1 MNKKLSLLLA
11 ALVCMLG
18 WGCFSFQIMAA
29 AEGEQVD
36 TAGQDEYITISVD
49 AQDDNGE
56 LMYAIDSDA
65 PEAFGTSNIFVIDP
79 NIPHTIYVKDMAGN
93 ITSQSF
99 QPIGLEV
106 SDSSEDLQ
114 GSTQSDDSDYG
125 ADIDADGETAED
137 GTGTMYEKVI
147 TDGTD
152 DFSRVFYTVVTKE
165 GEVFYLVI
173 DQNRG
178 QDNVYLLNMVTV
190 DELQALADENGYV
203 MSERNHAISNNPVN
217 SGEETIDDL
226 VGNSPA
232 PESNKKKSTKTN
244 TQSTIVILVAAVI
257 GGGGYYYLKIYRK
270 KKDAAMD
277 EIDQALDMNEFVS
290 DDQDEGDEI
299 DMPVDDQTISD
310 DEFYNDMY
318 GEEESAYLDMD
329 PDEEEG
335 E

>member
-18 WGCFSFQIMAA
+18 WGCFSFQTMAA
-29 AEGEQVD
+29 TEEGAE
-36 TAGQDEYITISVD
+36 QDEYITVSVD
-49 AQDDNGE
+49 AQDDSGE
-56 LMYAIDSDA
+56 LLYAIDSDA
-65 PEAFGTSNIFVIDP
+65 PEAFGSSNIFVIDP
-79 NIPHTIYVKDMAGN
+79 NVPHTIYVKDMAGN

-106 SDSSEDLQ
+106 SESSEDLQ
-114 GSTQSDDSDYG
+114 GSIQSDDLDHGTGIY
-125 ADIDADGETAED
+125 AEGETAED

-203 MSERNHAISNNPVN
+203 MSERSHAISNNPAN
-217 SGEETIDDL
+217 SVEETIDDL

-232 PESNKKKSTKTN
+232 PDSNKKKGTKTN
-244 TQSTIVILVAAVI
+244 TQSTIVILVVAVI
-257 GGGGYYYLKIYRK
+257 GGGGYYYLKVYKK

-290 DDQDEGDEI
+290 DDQDDGDEI

-310 DEFYNDMY
+310 DEFYNGMY
-318 GEEESAYLDMD
+318 DEEESAYLDMD